1 MKILMFAMI
10 AQGAFI

>member
-1 MKILMFAMI
+1 MFAMI